1 MKKFF
6 KTLLV
11 ALLLIPS
18 CAWADGWND
27 AEYQRIEQS
36 IQLPG
41 IKQAAKKYAISAY
54 GAKQNASA
62 AQNQKAINKLIALV
76 SKKGGGTVVIP
87 KGTWR
92 TGAIEMKSF
101 VELNLEE
108 GAVLQFAFEP
118 KLYPLVRTSWE
129 GIACWNYSPCIYA
142 YKVTD
147 IAITGKGTI
156 DGGGNND
163 TWWPMNGNARFGY
176 KEGVTKEHQK
186 MGSRARLLKM
196 AEDGVP
202 FDERKFGMGQG
213 LRPQLVN
220 FVRSERIL
228 IKDVK
233 MINSPFWVMHPLLCK
248 NITVDGVTVWNEG
261 PNGDGCDPEAC
272 ENVLIQNCIFHT
284 GDDCIAIKS
293 GRNNDGRL
301 WNQPSRNIIIRNCRM
316 EDGHGGVVIGSEISG
331 GCENVYAENC
341 EMDSPHLERIL
352 RIKTNNC
359 RGGLIQ
365 NIHMRKVTVGQCKEA
380 VLKINLDYEP
390 KEACYRG
397 FEPTVRNVSMED
409 VTCQKSN
416 YGVLIIGGNKI
427 ENVYDIH
434 VKNCKFDGV
443 IKQPVKMTGKTRDVK
458 FDNLIING
466 SLVLNK
472 EDRPYQTYSEWL
484 THSEMQRTPHPYNL
498 DFSPKKPRW
507 SYVMGIEMEGML
519 DTYLHYKDGKSTFKG
534 ADAEAN
540 NEAIINYL
548 KEYPAKMIDEKGNIT
563 GYKYEDFNLDNV
575 RTAKF
580 ILRMYNL
587 FPSKSSELALKTL
600 FKQLQNQP
608 RTKEGV
614 YWHKAIYAN
623 QVWLD
628 GIFMGLPFYCNYA
641 VQNLKPKKA
650 KKILD
655 DAVAQIVKTDLRTYD
670 EKTQLWKHAWDET
683 HSQFWA
689 NKEDGKSQHTWARAL
704 GWYVMAMT
712 ECLDAMP
719 EDYARRGEIITLLN
733 KAMKSVV
740 KYQDKKTG
748 VWYDV
753 MDVKDPRNY
762 LESTASSMF
771 AYVLLKGY
779 RKGYLGKEYQEAGIK
794 AYEGILNNF
803 IQVNPDKTISLTR
816 CCAVSGLGPGPGPY
830 VKKPNFK
837 RDGSFDYY
845 MSEPIRDN
853 DAKGVGPFIWASLE
867 MEMQGLNK

>member
-1 MKKFF
+1 
-6 KTLLV
+6 
-11 ALLLIPS
+11 
-18 CAWADGWND
+18 
-27 AEYQRIEQS
+27 
-36 IQLPG
+36 
-41 IKQAAKKYAISAY
+41 
-54 GAKQNASA
+54 
-62 AQNQKAINKLIALV
+62 
-76 SKKGGGTVVIP
+76 
-87 KGTWR
+87 
-92 TGAIEMKSF
+92 
-101 VELNLEE
+101 
-108 GAVLQFAFEP
+108 
-118 KLYPLVRTSWE
+118 
-129 GIACWNYSPCIYA
+129 
-142 YKVTD
+142 
-147 IAITGKGTI
+147 
-156 DGGGNND
+156 
-163 TWWPMNGNARFGY
+163 
-176 KEGVTKEHQK
+176 
-186 MGSRARLLKM
+186 
-196 AEDGVP
+196 
-202 FDERKFGMGQG
+202 
-213 LRPQLVN
+213 
-220 FVRSERIL
+220 
-228 IKDVK
+228 
-233 MINSPFWVMHPLLCK
+233 
-248 NITVDGVTVWNEG
+248 
-261 PNGDGCDPEAC
+261 
-272 ENVLIQNCIFHT
+272 
-284 GDDCIAIKS
+284 
-293 GRNNDGRL
+293 
-301 WNQPSRNIIIRNCRM
+301 
-316 EDGHGGVVIGSEISG
+316 
-331 GCENVYAENC
+331 
-341 EMDSPHLERIL
+341 
-352 RIKTNNC
+352 
-359 RGGLIQ
+359 
-365 NIHMRKVTVGQCKEA
+365 
-380 VLKINLDYEP
+380 
-390 KEACYRG
+390 
-397 FEPTVRNVSMED
+397 MED

-416 YGVLIIGGNKI
+416 YGVLIIGGNKV

-443 IKQPVKMTGKTRDVK
+443 IKQPTKVTGKTRNVK

-484 THSEMQRTPHPYNL
+484 THSEMQRVPQSYLL
-498 DFSPKKPRW
+498 DFSKKPKW

-519 DTYLHYKDGKSTFKG
+519 DTYLHYKGGKSTFKG

-580 ILRMYNL
+580 ILRMHNL

-655 DAVAQIVKTDLRTYD
+655 DAVDQIVKTDLRTYD

-830 VKKPNFK
+830 VKKPNYK

>member
-1 MKKFF
+1 MRYL
-6 KTLLV
+6 KTLLL
-11 ALLLIPS
+11 ALLFPA
-18 CAWADGWND
+18 CAFAAGWDNK
-27 AEYQRIEQS
+27 EYKRIEQS
-36 IQLPG
+36 IQLPK
-41 IKQAAKKYAISAY
+41 IAERQFLITSF
-54 GAKQNASA
+54 GAKTTATA
-62 AQNQKAINKLIALV
+62 AQNQKAINRVISLV
-76 SKKGGGTVVIP
+76 SKKGGGKVIIP
-87 KGTWR
+87 KGTWN
-92 TGAIEMKSF
+92 TGAIELKSH
-101 VELNLEE
+101 VNLVLEE
-108 GAVLQFAFEP
+108 GATLHFAFEP

-129 GIACWNYSPCIYA
+129 GLACWNYSPCIYA
-142 YKVTD
+142 YKATD

-163 TWWPMNGNARFGY
+163 TFWQWNGSPRFGY
-176 KEGVTKEHQK
+176 KEGVTKESQK
-186 MGSRARLLKM
+186 LGSRSKLLKM

-202 FDERKFGMGQG
+202 FDERKFGMGYG

-220 FVRSERIL
+220 MVHCERIL

-233 MINSPFWVMHPLLCK
+233 MINSPFWVIHPLLSK
-248 NITVDGVTVWNEG
+248 NITVDGVYVWNEG

-272 ENVLIQNCIFHT
+272 ENVLIQNCVFHT

-301 WNQPSRNIIIRNCRM
+301 WNQPSKNIIIRNCKM

-341 EMDSPHLERIL
+341 VMDSPHLERIL

-359 RGGLIQ
+359 RGGQVQ
-365 NIHMRKVTVGQCKEA
+365 NINMRNVVVGQCKEA
-380 VLKINLDYEP
+380 VVKINLDYER
-390 KEACYRG
+390 KEICYRG
-397 FEPTVRNVSMED
+397 FEPIVNNVNVEN
-409 VTCQKSN
+409 VTCQKSD
-416 YGVLIIGGNKI
+416 YGVLIIGRDSL
-427 ENVYDIH
+427 ENVYDINI
-434 VKNCKFDGV
+434 KNCKFDGV
-443 IKQPVKMTGKTRDVK
+443 VKEPVKITGKTRNVK
-458 FDNLIING
+458 FDNLVING

-472 EDRPYQTYSEWL
+472 EDQPYKNYSEWL
-484 THSEMQRTPHPYNL
+484 TYSEMKRVPHSYLL
-498 DFSPKKPRW
+498 DFSSKPKW

-519 DTYLHYKDGKSTFKG
+519 DTYEHYKEG
-534 ADAEAN
+534 N
-540 NEAIINYL
+540 NAILDYL

-580 ILRMYNL
+580 ILRMHNL
-587 FPSKSSELALKTL
+587 FPTKGTEKALKTL

-641 VQNLKPKKA
+641 VQTMKPKKA
-650 KKILD
+650 EKYLN
-655 DAVAQIVKTDLRTYD
+655 DAVDQMVKTDYRTYD

-683 HSQFWA
+683 HQQFWA
-689 NKEDGKSQHTWARAL
+689 NKEDGKSQHCWARAL

-719 EDYARRGEIITLLN
+719 ENYARRQEVIDLLN

-753 MDVKDPRNY
+753 LDVKSDKNY

-779 RKGYLGKEYQEAGIK
+779 RKGYLSEEYLKAGVK
-794 AYEGILNNF
+794 AYNGILKQF
-803 IQVNPDKTISLTR
+803 IKVNADKTISLTR

-830 VKKPNFK
+830 VKKPNYK
-837 RDGSFDYY
+837 RDGSFEYY

-867 MEMQGLNK
+867 MEQQGLIK

>member
-1 MKKFF
+1 MRYL
-6 KTLLV
+6 KTLLLV
-11 ALLLIPS
+11 LLLPA
-18 CAWADGWND
+18 CAFAAGWDDN
-27 AEYQRIEQS
+27 EYKRIEQS
-36 IQLPG
+36 IQLPK
-41 IKQAAKKYAISAY
+41 IAERQFLITSF
-54 GAKQNASA
+54 GAKTTATA
-62 AQNQKAINKLIALV
+62 AQNQKAINKVISLV
-76 SKKGGGTVVIP
+76 SKKGGGKVIIP
-87 KGTWR
+87 KGTWN
-92 TGAIEMKSF
+92 TGAIELKSH
-101 VELNLEE
+101 VNLVLEE
-108 GAVLQFAFEP
+108 GATLHFAFEP

-129 GIACWNYSPCIYA
+129 GLACWNYSPCIYA
-142 YKVTD
+142 YKATD

-163 TWWPMNGNARFGY
+163 TFWQWNGSPRFGY
-176 KEGVTKEHQK
+176 KEGVTKESQK
-186 MGSRARLLKM
+186 LGSRSKLLKM

-202 FDERKFGMGQG
+202 FDERKFGMGYG

-220 FVRSERIL
+220 MVHCERIL

-233 MINSPFWVMHPLLCK
+233 MINSPFWVIHPLLSK
-248 NITVDGVTVWNEG
+248 NITVDGVYVWNEG

-272 ENVLIQNCIFHT
+272 ENVLIQNCVFHT

-301 WNQPSRNIIIRNCRM
+301 WNQPSKNIIIRNCKM

-341 EMDSPHLERIL
+341 VMDSPHLERIL

-359 RGGLIQ
+359 RGGQVQ
-365 NIHMRKVTVGQCKEA
+365 NINMRNVVVGQCKEA
-380 VLKINLDYEP
+380 VVKINLDYER
-390 KEACYRG
+390 KEICYRG
-397 FEPTVRNVSMED
+397 FEPIVNNVNVEN
-409 VTCQKSN
+409 VTCQKSD
-416 YGVLIIGGNKI
+416 YGVLIIGRDSL
-427 ENVYDIH
+427 ENVYDINI
-434 VKNCKFDGV
+434 KNCKFDGV
-443 IKQPVKMTGKTRDVK
+443 VKEPVKITGKTRNVK
-458 FDNLIING
+458 FDNLVING

-472 EDRPYQTYSEWL
+472 EDQPYKNYSEWL
-484 THSEMQRTPHPYNL
+484 TYSEMKRVPHSYLL
-498 DFSPKKPRW
+498 DFSSKPKW

-519 DTYLHYKDGKSTFKG
+519 DTYEHYKEG
-534 ADAEAN
+534 N
-540 NEAIINYL
+540 NAILDYL

-580 ILRMYNL
+580 ILRMHNL
-587 FPSKSSELALKTL
+587 FPTKGTEKALKTL

-641 VQNLKPKKA
+641 VQTMKPKKA
-650 KKILD
+650 EKYLN
-655 DAVAQIVKTDLRTYD
+655 DAVNQMVKTDYRTYD

-683 HSQFWA
+683 HQQFWA
-689 NKEDGKSQHTWARAL
+689 NKEDGKSQHCWARAL

-712 ECLDAMP
+712 ECLDATP
-719 EDYARRGEIITLLN
+719 ENYARRQEVIDLLN

-753 MDVKDPRNY
+753 LDVKSDKNY

-779 RKGYLGKEYQEAGIK
+779 RKGYLSEEYLKAGVK
-794 AYEGILNNF
+794 AYNGILKQF
-803 IQVNPDKTISLTR
+803 IKVNADKTISLTR

-830 VKKPNFK
+830 VKKPNYK
-837 RDGSFDYY
+837 RDGSFEYY

-867 MEMQGLNK
+867 MEQQGLIK

>member
-1 MKKFF
+1 MRYL
-6 KTLLV
+6 KTLLLV
-11 ALLLIPS
+11 LLLPA
-18 CAWADGWND
+18 CAFAAGWDDN
-27 AEYQRIEQS
+27 EYKRIEQS
-36 IQLPG
+36 IQLPK
-41 IKQAAKKYAISAY
+41 IAERQFLITSF
-54 GAKQNASA
+54 GAKTTATA
-62 AQNQKAINKLIALV
+62 AQNQKAINRVISLV
-76 SKKGGGTVVIP
+76 SKKGGGKVIIP
-87 KGTWR
+87 KGTWN
-92 TGAIEMKSF
+92 TGAIELKSH
-101 VELNLEE
+101 VNLVLEE
-108 GAVLQFAFEP
+108 GATLHFAFEP

-129 GIACWNYSPCIYA
+129 GLACWNYSPCIYA
-142 YKVTD
+142 YKATD

-163 TWWPMNGNARFGY
+163 TFWQWNGSPRFGY
-176 KEGVTKEHQK
+176 KEGVTKESQK
-186 MGSRARLLKM
+186 LGSRSKLLKM

-202 FDERKFGMGQG
+202 FDERKFGMGYG

-220 FVRSERIL
+220 MVHCERIL

-233 MINSPFWVMHPLLCK
+233 MINSPFWVIHPLLSK
-248 NITVDGVTVWNEG
+248 NITVDGVYVWNEG

-272 ENVLIQNCIFHT
+272 ENVLIQNCVFHT

-301 WNQPSRNIIIRNCRM
+301 WNQPSKNIIIRNCKM

-341 EMDSPHLERIL
+341 VMDSPHLERIL

-359 RGGLIQ
+359 RGGQVQ
-365 NIHMRKVTVGQCKEA
+365 NINMRNVVVGQCKEA
-380 VLKINLDYEP
+380 VVKINLDYER
-390 KEACYRG
+390 KEICYRG
-397 FEPTVRNVSMED
+397 FEPIVNNVNVEN
-409 VTCQKSN
+409 VTCQKSD
-416 YGVLIIGGNKI
+416 YGVLIIGRDSL
-427 ENVYDIH
+427 ENVYDINI
-434 VKNCKFDGV
+434 KNCKFDGV
-443 IKQPVKMTGKTRDVK
+443 VKEPVKITGKTRNVK
-458 FDNLIING
+458 FDNLVING

-472 EDRPYQTYSEWL
+472 EDQPYKNYSEWL
-484 THSEMQRTPHPYNL
+484 TYSEMKRVPHSYLL
-498 DFSPKKPRW
+498 DFSSKPKW

-519 DTYLHYKDGKSTFKG
+519 DTYEHYKEG
-534 ADAEAN
+534 N
-540 NEAIINYL
+540 NAILDYL

-580 ILRMYNL
+580 ILRMHNL
-587 FPSKSSELALKTL
+587 FPTKGTEKALKTL

-641 VQNLKPKKA
+641 VQTMKPKKA
-650 KKILD
+650 EKYLN
-655 DAVAQIVKTDLRTYD
+655 DAVDQMVKTDYRTYD

-683 HSQFWA
+683 HQQFWA
-689 NKEDGKSQHTWARAL
+689 NKEDGKSQHCWARAL

-719 EDYARRGEIITLLN
+719 ENYARRQEVIDLLN

-753 MDVKDPRNY
+753 LDVKSDKNY

-779 RKGYLGKEYQEAGIK
+779 RKSYLSEEYLKAGVK
-794 AYEGILNNF
+794 AYNGILKQF
-803 IQVNPDKTISLTR
+803 IKVNADKTISLTR

-830 VKKPNFK
+830 VKKPNYK
-837 RDGSFDYY
+837 RDGSFEYY

-867 MEMQGLNK
+867 MEQQGLIK

>member
-1 MKKFF
+1 MRYL
-6 KTLLV
+6 KTLLL
-11 ALLLIPS
+11 ALLLPA
-18 CAWADGWND
+18 CAFAAGWDDN
-27 AEYQRIEQS
+27 EYKRIEQS
-36 IQLPG
+36 IQLPK
-41 IKQAAKKYAISAY
+41 IAERQFLITSF
-54 GAKQNASA
+54 GAKTTATA
-62 AQNQKAINKLIALV
+62 AQNQKAINKVISLV
-76 SKKGGGTVVIP
+76 SKKGGGKVIIP
-87 KGTWR
+87 KGTWN
-92 TGAIEMKSF
+92 TGAIELKSH
-101 VELNLEE
+101 VNLVLEE
-108 GAVLQFAFEP
+108 GATLHFAFEP

-129 GIACWNYSPCIYA
+129 GLACWNYSPCIYA
-142 YKVTD
+142 YKATD

-163 TWWPMNGNARFGY
+163 TFWQWNGNPRFGY
-176 KEGVTKEHQK
+176 KEGVTKESQK
-186 MGSRARLLKM
+186 LGSRSKLLKM

-202 FDERKFGMGQG
+202 FDERKFGMGYG

-220 FVRSERIL
+220 MVHCERIL

-233 MINSPFWVMHPLLCK
+233 MINSPFWVIHPLLSK
-248 NITVDGVTVWNEG
+248 NITVDGVYVWNEG

-272 ENVLIQNCIFHT
+272 ENVLIQNCVFHT

-301 WNQPSRNIIIRNCRM
+301 WNQPSKNIIIRNCKM

-341 EMDSPHLERIL
+341 VMDSPHLERIL

-359 RGGLIQ
+359 RGGQVQ
-365 NIHMRKVTVGQCKEA
+365 NINMRNVVVGQCKEA
-380 VLKINLDYEP
+380 VVKINLDYER
-390 KEACYRG
+390 KEICYRG
-397 FEPTVRNVSMED
+397 FEPIVNNVNVEN
-409 VTCQKSN
+409 VTCQKSD
-416 YGVLIIGGNKI
+416 YGVLIIGRDSL
-427 ENVYDIH
+427 ENVYDINI
-434 VKNCKFDGV
+434 KNCKFDGV
-443 IKQPVKMTGKTRDVK
+443 VKEPVKITGKTRNVK
-458 FDNLIING
+458 FDNLVING

-472 EDRPYQTYSEWL
+472 EDQPYKNYSEWL
-484 THSEMQRTPHPYNL
+484 TYSEMKRVPHSYLL
-498 DFSPKKPRW
+498 DFSSKPKW

-519 DTYLHYKDGKSTFKG
+519 DTYEHYKEG
-534 ADAEAN
+534 N
-540 NEAIINYL
+540 NAILDYL

-580 ILRMYNL
+580 ILRMHNL
-587 FPSKSSELALKTL
+587 FPTKGTEKALKTL

-641 VQNLKPKKA
+641 VQTMKPKKA
-650 KKILD
+650 EKYLN
-655 DAVAQIVKTDLRTYD
+655 DAVDQMVKTNYRTYD

-683 HSQFWA
+683 HQQFWA
-689 NKEDGKSQHTWARAL
+689 NKEDGKSQHCWARAL

-719 EDYARRGEIITLLN
+719 ENYARRQEVIDLLN

-753 MDVKDPRNY
+753 LDVKSDKNY

-779 RKGYLGKEYQEAGIK
+779 RKGYLSEEYLKAGVK
-794 AYEGILNNF
+794 AYNGILKQF
-803 IQVNPDKTISLTR
+803 IKVNADKTISLTR

-830 VKKPNFK
+830 VKKPNYK
-837 RDGSFDYY
+837 RDGSFEYY

-867 MEMQGLNK
+867 MEQQGLIK

>member
-1 MKKFF
+1 MRYL
-6 KTLLV
+6 KTLLL
-11 ALLLIPS
+11 ALLLPA
-18 CAWADGWND
+18 CAFAAGWDDN
-27 AEYQRIEQS
+27 EYKRIEQS
-36 IQLPG
+36 IQLPK
-41 IKQAAKKYAISAY
+41 IAERQFLITSF
-54 GAKQNASA
+54 GAKTTATA
-62 AQNQKAINKLIALV
+62 AQNQKAINRVISLV
-76 SKKGGGTVVIP
+76 SKKGGGKVIIP
-87 KGTWR
+87 KGTWN
-92 TGAIEMKSF
+92 TGAIELKSH
-101 VELNLEE
+101 VNLVLEE
-108 GAVLQFAFEP
+108 GATLHFAFEP

-129 GIACWNYSPCIYA
+129 GLACWNYSPCIYA
-142 YKVTD
+142 YKATD

-163 TWWPMNGNARFGY
+163 TFWQWNGSPRFGY
-176 KEGVTKEHQK
+176 KEGVTKESQK
-186 MGSRARLLKM
+186 LGSRSKLLKM

-202 FDERKFGMGQG
+202 FDERKFGMGYG

-220 FVRSERIL
+220 MVHCERIL

-233 MINSPFWVMHPLLCK
+233 MINSPFWVIHPLLSK
-248 NITVDGVTVWNEG
+248 NITVDGVYVWNEG

-272 ENVLIQNCIFHT
+272 ENVLIQNCVFHT

-301 WNQPSRNIIIRNCRM
+301 WNQPSKNIIIRNCKM
-316 EDGHGGVVIGSEISG
+316 EDGHGGVVRGSEISG

-341 EMDSPHLERIL
+341 VMDSPHLERIL

-359 RGGLIQ
+359 RGGQVQ
-365 NIHMRKVTVGQCKEA
+365 NINMRNVVVGQCKEA
-380 VLKINLDYEP
+380 VVKINLDYER
-390 KEACYRG
+390 KEICYRG
-397 FEPTVRNVSMED
+397 FEPIVNNVNVEN
-409 VTCQKSN
+409 VTCQKSD
-416 YGVLIIGGNKI
+416 YGVLIIGRDSL
-427 ENVYDIH
+427 ENVYDINI
-434 VKNCKFDGV
+434 KNCKFDGV
-443 IKQPVKMTGKTRDVK
+443 VKEPVKITGKTRNVK
-458 FDNLIING
+458 FDNLVING

-472 EDRPYQTYSEWL
+472 EDQPYKNYSEWL
-484 THSEMQRTPHPYNL
+484 TYSEMKRVPHSYLL
-498 DFSPKKPRW
+498 DFSSKPKW

-519 DTYLHYKDGKSTFKG
+519 DTYEHYKEG
-534 ADAEAN
+534 N
-540 NEAIINYL
+540 NAILDYL

-580 ILRMYNL
+580 ILRMHNL
-587 FPSKSSELALKTL
+587 FPTKGTEKALKTL

-641 VQNLKPKKA
+641 VQTMKPKKA
-650 KKILD
+650 EKYLN
-655 DAVAQIVKTDLRTYD
+655 DAVDQMVKTDYRTYD

-683 HSQFWA
+683 HQQFWA
-689 NKEDGKSQHTWARAL
+689 NKEDGKSQHCWARAL

-719 EDYARRGEIITLLN
+719 ENYARRQEVIDLLN

-753 MDVKDPRNY
+753 LDVKSDKNY

-779 RKGYLGKEYQEAGIK
+779 RKGYLSEEYLKAGVK
-794 AYEGILNNF
+794 AYNGILKQF
-803 IQVNPDKTISLTR
+803 IKVNTDKTISLTR

-830 VKKPNFK
+830 VKKPNYK
-837 RDGSFDYY
+837 RDGSFEYY

-867 MEMQGLNK
+867 MEQQGLIK

>member
-1 MKKFF
+1 MRYL
-6 KTLLV
+6 KTLLL
-11 ALLLIPS
+11 ALLLPA
-18 CAWADGWND
+18 CAFAAGWDDN
-27 AEYQRIEQS
+27 EYKRIEQS
-36 IQLPG
+36 IQLPK
-41 IKQAAKKYAISAY
+41 IAERQFLITSF
-54 GAKQNASA
+54 GAKTTATA
-62 AQNQKAINKLIALV
+62 AQNQKAINKVISLV
-76 SKKGGGTVVIP
+76 SKKGGGKVIIP
-87 KGTWR
+87 KGTWN
-92 TGAIEMKSF
+92 TGAIELKSH
-101 VELNLEE
+101 VNLVLEE
-108 GAVLQFAFEP
+108 GATLHFAFEP

-129 GIACWNYSPCIYA
+129 GLACWNYSPCIYA
-142 YKVTD
+142 YKATD

-163 TWWPMNGNARFGY
+163 TFWQWNGNPRFGY
-176 KEGVTKEHQK
+176 KEGVTKESQK
-186 MGSRARLLKM
+186 LGSRSKLLKM

-202 FDERKFGMGQG
+202 FDERKFGMGYG

-220 FVRSERIL
+220 MVHCERIL

-233 MINSPFWVMHPLLCK
+233 MINSPFWVIHPLLSK
-248 NITVDGVTVWNEG
+248 NITVDGVYVWNEG

-272 ENVLIQNCIFHT
+272 ENVLIQNCVFHT

-301 WNQPSRNIIIRNCRM
+301 WNQPSKNIIIRNCKM

-341 EMDSPHLERIL
+341 VMDSPHLERIL

-359 RGGLIQ
+359 RGGQVQ
-365 NIHMRKVTVGQCKEA
+365 NINMRNVVVGQCKEA
-380 VLKINLDYEP
+380 VVKINLDYER
-390 KEACYRG
+390 KEICYRG
-397 FEPTVRNVSMED
+397 FEPIVNNVNVEN
-409 VTCQKSN
+409 VTCQKSD
-416 YGVLIIGGNKI
+416 YGVLIIGRDSL
-427 ENVYDIH
+427 ENVYDINI
-434 VKNCKFDGV
+434 KNCKFDGV
-443 IKQPVKMTGKTRDVK
+443 VKEPVKITGKTRNVK
-458 FDNLIING
+458 LDNLVING

-472 EDRPYQTYSEWL
+472 EDQPYKNYSEWL
-484 THSEMQRTPHPYNL
+484 TYSEMKRVPHSYLL
-498 DFSPKKPRW
+498 DFSSKPKW

-519 DTYLHYKDGKSTFKG
+519 DTYEHYKEG
-534 ADAEAN
+534 N
-540 NEAIINYL
+540 NAILDYL

-580 ILRMYNL
+580 ILRMHNL
-587 FPSKSSELALKTL
+587 FPTKGTEKALKTL

-641 VQNLKPKKA
+641 VQTMKPKKA
-650 KKILD
+650 EKYLN
-655 DAVAQIVKTDLRTYD
+655 DAVDQMVKTDYRTYD

-683 HSQFWA
+683 HQQFWA
-689 NKEDGKSQHTWARAL
+689 NKEDGKSQHCWARAL

-719 EDYARRGEIITLLN
+719 ENYARRQEVIDLLN

-753 MDVKDPRNY
+753 LDVKSDKNY

-779 RKGYLGKEYQEAGIK
+779 RKGYLSEEYLKAGVK
-794 AYEGILNNF
+794 AYNGILKQF
-803 IQVNPDKTISLTR
+803 IKVNADKTISLTR

-830 VKKPNFK
+830 VKKPNYK
-837 RDGSFDYY
+837 RDGSFEYY

-867 MEMQGLNK
+867 MEQQGLIK

>member
-1 MKKFF
+1 MRYL
-6 KTLLV
+6 KTLLL
-11 ALLLIPS
+11 ALLFPA
-18 CAWADGWND
+18 CAFAAGWDDN
-27 AEYQRIEQS
+27 EYKRIEQS
-36 IQLPG
+36 IQLPK
-41 IKQAAKKYAISAY
+41 IAERQFLITSF
-54 GAKQNASA
+54 GAKTTATA
-62 AQNQKAINKLIALV
+62 AQNQKAINRVISLV
-76 SKKGGGTVVIP
+76 SKKGGGKVIIP
-87 KGTWR
+87 KGTWN
-92 TGAIEMKSF
+92 TGAIELKSH
-101 VELNLEE
+101 VNLVLEE
-108 GAVLQFAFEP
+108 GATLHFAFEP

-129 GIACWNYSPCIYA
+129 GLACWNYSPCIYA
-142 YKVTD
+142 YKATD

-163 TWWPMNGNARFGY
+163 TFWQWNGSPRFGY
-176 KEGVTKEHQK
+176 KEGVTKESQK
-186 MGSRARLLKM
+186 LGSRSKLLKM

-202 FDERKFGMGQG
+202 FDERKFGMGYG

-220 FVRSERIL
+220 MVHCERIL

-233 MINSPFWVMHPLLCK
+233 MINSPFWVIHPLLSK
-248 NITVDGVTVWNEG
+248 NITVDGVYVWNEG

-272 ENVLIQNCIFHT
+272 ENVLIQNCVFHT

-301 WNQPSRNIIIRNCRM
+301 WNQPSKNIIIRNCKM

-341 EMDSPHLERIL
+341 VMDSPHLERIL

-359 RGGLIQ
+359 RGGQVQ
-365 NIHMRKVTVGQCKEA
+365 NINMRNVVVGQCKEA
-380 VLKINLDYEP
+380 VVKINLDYER
-390 KEACYRG
+390 KEICYRG
-397 FEPTVRNVSMED
+397 FEPIVNNVNVEN
-409 VTCQKSN
+409 VTCQKSD
-416 YGVLIIGGNKI
+416 YGVLIIGRDSL
-427 ENVYDIH
+427 ENVYDINI
-434 VKNCKFDGV
+434 KNCKFDGV
-443 IKQPVKMTGKTRDVK
+443 VKEPVRITGKTRNVK
-458 FDNLIING
+458 FDNLVING

-472 EDRPYQTYSEWL
+472 EDQPYKNYSEWL
-484 THSEMQRTPHPYNL
+484 TYSEMKRVPHSYLL
-498 DFSPKKPRW
+498 DFSSKPKW

-519 DTYLHYKDGKSTFKG
+519 DTYEHYKEG
-534 ADAEAN
+534 N
-540 NEAIINYL
+540 NAILDYL

-580 ILRMYNL
+580 ILRMHNL
-587 FPSKSSELALKTL
+587 FPSKGTEKALKTL

-641 VQNLKPKKA
+641 VQTMKPKKA
-650 KKILD
+650 EKYLN
-655 DAVAQIVKTDLRTYD
+655 DAVDQMVKTDYRTYD

-683 HSQFWA
+683 HQQFWA
-689 NKEDGKSQHTWARAL
+689 NKKDGKSQHCWARAL

-719 EDYARRGEIITLLN
+719 ENYARRQEVIDLLN

-753 MDVKDPRNY
+753 LDVKSDKNY

-779 RKGYLGKEYQEAGIK
+779 RKGYLSEEYLKAGVK
-794 AYEGILNNF
+794 AYNGILKQF
-803 IQVNPDKTISLTR
+803 IKVNADKTISLTR

-830 VKKPNFK
+830 VKKPNYK
-837 RDGSFDYY
+837 RDGSFEYY
-845 MSEPIRDN
+845 MSEPICDN

-867 MEMQGLNK
+867 MEQQGLIK

>member
-1 MKKFF
+1 MRYL
-6 KTLLV
+6 KTLLL
-11 ALLLIPS
+11 ALLLPA
-18 CAWADGWND
+18 CAFAAGWDDN
-27 AEYQRIEQS
+27 EYKRIEQS
-36 IQLPG
+36 IQLPK
-41 IKQAAKKYAISAY
+41 IAERQFLITSF
-54 GAKQNASA
+54 GAKTTATA
-62 AQNQKAINKLIALV
+62 AQNQKAINRVISLV
-76 SKKGGGTVVIP
+76 SKKGGGKVIIP
-87 KGTWR
+87 KGTWN
-92 TGAIEMKSF
+92 TGAIELKSH
-101 VELNLEE
+101 VNLVLEE
-108 GAVLQFAFEP
+108 GATLHFAFEP

-129 GIACWNYSPCIYA
+129 GLACWNYSPCIYA
-142 YKVTD
+142 YKATD

-163 TWWPMNGNARFGY
+163 TFWQWNGSPRFGY
-176 KEGVTKEHQK
+176 KEGVTKESQK
-186 MGSRARLLKM
+186 LGSRSKLLKM

-202 FDERKFGMGQG
+202 FDERKFGMGYG

-220 FVRSERIL
+220 MVHCERIL

-233 MINSPFWVMHPLLCK
+233 MINSPFWVIHPLLSK
-248 NITVDGVTVWNEG
+248 DITVDGVYVWNEG

-272 ENVLIQNCIFHT
+272 ENVLIQNCVFHT

-301 WNQPSRNIIIRNCRM
+301 WNQPSKNIIIRNCKM

-341 EMDSPHLERIL
+341 VMDSPHLERIL

-359 RGGLIQ
+359 RGGQVQ
-365 NIHMRKVTVGQCKEA
+365 NINMRNVVVGQCKEA
-380 VLKINLDYEP
+380 VVKINLDYER
-390 KEACYRG
+390 KEICYRG
-397 FEPTVRNVSMED
+397 FEPIVNNVNVEN
-409 VTCQKSN
+409 VTCQKSD
-416 YGVLIIGGNKI
+416 YGVLIIGRDSL
-427 ENVYDIH
+427 ENVYDINI
-434 VKNCKFDGV
+434 KNCKFDGV
-443 IKQPVKMTGKTRDVK
+443 VKEPVKITGKTRNVK
-458 FDNLIING
+458 FDNLVING

-472 EDRPYQTYSEWL
+472 ENQPYKNYSEWL
-484 THSEMQRTPHPYNL
+484 TYSEMKRVPHSYLL
-498 DFSPKKPRW
+498 DFSSKPKW

-519 DTYLHYKDGKSTFKG
+519 DTYEHYKEG
-534 ADAEAN
+534 N
-540 NEAIINYL
+540 NAILDYL

-580 ILRMYNL
+580 ILRMHNL
-587 FPSKSSELALKTL
+587 FPTKGTEKALKTL

-641 VQNLKPKKA
+641 VQTMKPKKA
-650 KKILD
+650 EKYLN
-655 DAVAQIVKTDLRTYD
+655 DAVDQMVKTDYRTYD

-683 HSQFWA
+683 HQQFWA
-689 NKEDGKSQHTWARAL
+689 NKKDGKSQHCWARAL

-719 EDYARRGEIITLLN
+719 ENYARRQEVIDLLN

-753 MDVKDPRNY
+753 LDVKSDKNY

-779 RKGYLGKEYQEAGIK
+779 RKGYLSEEYLKAGVK
-794 AYEGILNNF
+794 AYNGILKQF
-803 IQVNPDKTISLTR
+803 IKVNADKTISLTR

-830 VKKPNFK
+830 VKKPNYK
-837 RDGSFDYY
+837 RDGSFEYY

-867 MEMQGLNK
+867 MEQQGLIK